1 MSLVQATAGVHW
13 LTGST
18 WADLMAV
25 QHVMGPL
32 GPPERPGGYGHPS
45 KRVHESGTAV
55 YCGSDVQKQ
64 PVVINAPG
72 EVCETWADQVAGWFV
87 DLDVRCTRLDVAM
100 DVQPPELARRRLAH
114 MHRAF
119 KLGRVET
126 RIRRDSCSIYKS
138 EGEGEGW
145 TLYLGKPQSELMI
158 RAYDRRG
165 PLRIETQWRPQG
177 EARGI
182 IPEML
187 VRRGAAHVWRQ
198 CASRVRLKL
207 DWYEE
212 LLAGEEEK
220 LPASMRVDSML
231 EEAKFQLWRQ
241 QGISLW
247 MLGMMGE
254 TIETLRRVPDLL
266 TGPQARKLRA
276 WLDGHERAGNDVAE
290 ARRELEKRCPK

>member
-1 MSLVQATAGVHW
+1 
-13 LTGST
+13 
-18 WADLMAV
+18 
-25 QHVMGPL
+25 
-32 GPPERPGGYGHPS
+32 
-45 KRVHESGTAV
+45 
-55 YCGSDVQKQ
+55 
-64 PVVINAPG
+64 
-72 EVCETWADQVAGWFV
+72 
-87 DLDVRCTRLDVAM
+87 
-100 DVQPPELARRRLAH
+100 
-114 MHRAF
+114 
-119 KLGRVET
+119 
-126 RIRRDSCSIYKS
+126 
-138 EGEGEGW
+138 
-145 TLYLGKPQSELMI
+145 MI